1 VNIGYLVLM
10 VLAGMIIPVMAS
22 LNAALAMQ
30 LKSVP
35 SATVVFSLVAFG
47 VAVVI
52 LLSASLATNNPH
64 HKAFNHLNEVPI
76 IYLLGGVGVVL
87 YITAVSAVGPKVGIA
102 GSLACVFFGQ
112 MLSIIFIDHYGLF
125 GMPRVGLSLARC
137 FGVLV
142 MMVGVALVL
151 MSNNKV

>member
-76 IYLLGGVGVVL
+76 IYLLGGVVL

-112 MLSIIFIDHYGLF
+112 MLSMIFIDHYGLF